1 MFIFFFFVA
10 TQKRR
15 KRNQKKKKR
24 APFRPNRRLTW
35 ALVNLNTGF
44 TPVGQGTLRSPE
56 TPSLKQQSC

>member
-10 TQKRR
+10 TQK

-44 TPVGQGTLRSPE
+44 TPVGQGTLTIP
-56 TPSLKQQSC
+56 